1 MFAIRKTWLILATG
15 LSLALASLPAAA
27 QDDIDVL
34 GQFLEQN
41 LPVQDD
47 PLGTFLSSRPAERV
61 EAQAAVAGPLLT
73 SQSALIMN
81 GRSGEILYQKGIDQ
95 VRPIASIS
103 KLMAAMV
110 VLDARQNMN
119 ETLEITEAEIDR
131 LKGTGSRLSVGTTL
145 TRREM
150 LHLGLMS

>member
-110 VLDARQNMN
+110 VLDAQQNLN
-119 ETLEITEAEIDR
+119 ETLEITEA
-131 LKGTGSRLSVGTTL
+131 
-145 TRREM
+145 
-150 LHLGLMS
+150 